1 MNLRRKTL
9 FLIGITFLCLIVFL
23 YSISTFI
30 IVDGFIKVE
39 QRDVEKNVNRVLGAI
54 SDDIG
59 NLETMNRDWAQWD
72 DTYEFI
78 RDVNPEYIKA
88 VLGDESLAGLR
99 LNLVIYVNST
109 GEMVFARGFDVQE
122 KKELP
127 IPEGLKKLINKDS
140 RLLNHNEP
148 QSSYSGIVLLP
159 EGNLII
165 TSYAILNSDGEGPV
179 RGTLIFGRYLDEV
192 ELMRLA
198 SITQMSLTS
207 YRLDNKGLPAD
218 FKAALPLFSL
228 DKKIIVRPL
237 NGDVAGYTV
246 LNDINGDPALLLR
259 VDLPREIYNQGI
271 ISINYFLISLIFVS
285 LIFSSISIWLIEEEV
300 LSRILR
306 LNKDVTRIKNSKN
319 PSKHVIVE
327 GKDEISYLSNS
338 INDMLEGL
346 EHSQA
351 EQKKSQDELK
361 RNRDHLEEIVESRTV
376 QLNNSIQ
383 EKEVLLREIHH
394 RVKNNM
400 QIVSSLLKL
409 QSQNIE
415 DKKYRDIFIDSQN
428 RIQAMALIHQKLY
441 QSESIAQINFKEYID
456 GIVSNIFESYGQ
468 KSNIIFDINIE
479 NIHIKI
485 DYAVPCGLIINELVT
500 NSFKYAFPD
509 GRQGKI
515 KISVKS
521 NDNDMIQISISDN
534 GIGIPKDMD
543 IRNTK
548 SLGLKLITGLAENQL
563 HGEIILKRE
572 RGTEFQINFR
582 QAK

>member
-1 MNLRRKTL
+1 
-9 FLIGITFLCLIVFL
+9 
-23 YSISTFI
+23 
-30 IVDGFIKVE
+30 
-39 QRDVEKNVNRVLGAI
+39 
-54 SDDIG
+54 
-59 NLETMNRDWAQWD
+59 MNRDWAQWD

-338 INDMLEGL
+338 INEMLQGL